1 MIKTILLTIIA
12 VIAGYA
18 LMVGL
23 ITLVQE
29 VWFGGVG
36 WGTTPFG
43 QLAVA
48 GFFTM
53 LAAFVGAAV
62 ATAIRLGKSVVPAV
76 IMSCLVALETTALVV
91 TERVSG
97 PLWFDALSALLLI
110 LAIMAG
116 GLFMQILMRS
126 LAGRAPSA
134 T

>member
-1 MIKTILLTIIA
+1 MTKTILLTIFA

-43 QLAVA
+43 KLAVA
-48 GFFTM
+48 GLFTM

-62 ATAIRLGKSVVPAV
+62 ATAIRHGQSFVPAI

-91 TERVSG
+91 TEKVSG
-97 PLWFDALSALLLI
+97 PLWFDALSAVLLI

-116 GLFMQILMRS
+116 GWSMQTLIRS
-126 LAGRAPSA
+126 LAHRAPS
-134 T
+134 TT